1 MTFSPDRLAQVL
13 GQLAAATPA
22 PVTGYCLGFSGG
34 LDSVVLLHALVS
46 LKGRPASPPLRV
58 VHVDHGW
65 TVESPRWAEH
75 CARVAAGCD
84 VACETVRVDANTP
97 PGSSPEAAARTVR
110 YAAYARVVKPG
121 EALLTAH
128 HADDQL
134 ETALLQL
141 LRGGGLRG
149 LAAMPRLAAFAK
161 GWHWRPLLGFQR
173 SDLHAWAATQR
184 LEWLEDPANRDLRFD
199 RSYLRHAVLPQ
210 LRSRWPGAAGAVA
223 RVASYA
229 AEAVELE
236 SVVASVDLA
245 HARAGQTLALG
256 RLLALPE
263 PRQRAVIRAWLR
275 AADLATPDARTLASL
290 LHDVRRAA
298 SDRVPVTRWPGVAVY
313 RYRGRLY
320 AVPGAST
327 RSAAAAAVAAAGKR
341 CSLGAGMYLDWQAT
355 TGSGLS
361 RSRLPPEVTIQPRVG
376 GERFREAGKPH
387 SRPLRKWLQERG
399 VVPWQRTAIP
409 LVLVGGQVAAVAD
422 IAVAS
427 DFAATPDEPSWR
439 LDWTQRPLLFESEFL
454 GADVSG
460 GGHTT

>member
-1 MTFSPDRLAQVL
+1 MTFSLDRLAHVL
-13 GQLAAATPA
+13 GELAAATRA
-22 PVTGYCLGFSGG
+22 PVAGYCLGFSGG
-34 LDSVVLLHALVS
+34 LDSTVLLHALVHLS
-46 LKGRPASPPLRV
+46 GRPGMPPLRA
-58 VHVDHGW
+58 VHVDHAW

-75 CARVAAGCD
+75 CARVAAQCQ
-84 VACETVRVDANTP
+84 VPYAAVRIEAAAP
-97 PGSSPEAAARTVR
+97 PGSSPEAAARAAR
-110 YAAYARVVKPG
+110 YAAYARVLLAG

-128 HADDQL
+128 QADDQL
-134 ETALLQL
+134 ETALLQW

-149 LAAMPRLAAFAK
+149 LAAMPRSASFAN
-161 GWHWRPLLGFQR
+161 GWHWRPLLGFPR
-173 SDLHAWAATQR
+173 ADLHAWAKTQG

-236 SVVASVDLA
+236 SAVASVDLGQI
-245 HARAGQTLALG
+245 RAGQTLALD
-256 RLLALPE
+256 RLLALAE

-275 AADLATPDARTLASL
+275 AGDLPIPDARTLASL

-298 SDRVPVTRWPGVAVY
+298 PDRIPVTRWPGVAVH

-320 AVPGAST
+320 AVPGAGKT
-327 RSAAAAAVAAAGKR
+327 VVCADVVTPAGER
-341 CSLGAGMYLDWQAT
+341 CALGAGMYLDWKPAT
-355 TGSGLS
+355 GRGLG
-361 RSRLPPEVTIQPRVG
+361 RSRLPSAVTIHQRVG

-399 VVPWQRTAIP
+399 VVPWQRSAIP
-409 LVLVGGQVAAVAD
+409 LVMVGGQVAAVGH

-427 DFAATPDEPSWR
+427 DFAAKPGEPSWQ

-454 GADVSG
+454 ADGVSS